1 MRETLGAL
9 LLGFV
14 VLGCANAQD
23 PGDGLSDTSV
33 DDKAPYWSAGSAT
46 NEGKSTHLWIV
57 NHAVTILGKHQ
68 DLPKAAKAYARLM
81 SPACKPNWQ
90 AGLKDADDKPG
101 YNNWYTW
108 RSHFYD
114 PSTGTNYTGGT
125 NPVAYKEALSR
136 LATAKTKLAANDV
149 KNGCYELGLA
159 LHYATDLTQPMH
171 SANFA
176 ATDRPVNLHSH
187 LEDRATVIQNGFVA
201 SDWTGSAPTAS
212 VNQVL
217 LDIAW
222 ASHALWPATWDALAN
237 AYAVKCDDDMEDEWF
252 DSTSCW
258 EGDVGVDNAIG
269 SALRASQSATAKFL
283 YAADLP

>member
-1 MRETLGAL
+1 MLS
-9 LLGFV
+9 FV
-14 VLGCANAQD
+14 AFGCATAND
-23 PGDGLSDTSV
+23 PADELSDTQSG
-33 DDKAPYWSAGSAT
+33 KTPYWSAGSAT

-68 DLPKAAKAYARLM
+68 TLAKASKAYARLTN
-81 SPACKPNWQ
+81 PACKPHWQ
-90 AGLKDADDKPG
+90 AGLQDADDKVG

-114 PSTGTNYTGGT
+114 PSTGTNYTGGS
-125 NPVAYKEALSR
+125 NPVAYKEALSH

-171 SANFA
+171 AANFA
-176 ATDRPVNLHSH
+176 ATDRPLNLHSH
-187 LEDRATVIQNGFVA
+187 LEDRATVVQNQFVVA
-201 SDWTGSAPTAS
+201 DWTGTPTGT

-222 ASHALWPATWDALAN
+222 AAN
-237 AYAVKCDDDMEDEWF
+237 AQWSSMWSALDNAYRVKCNDDIDDEWF
-252 DSTSCW
+252 DSKGCW
-258 EGDVGVDNAIG
+258 EGDAGVDNAIG
-269 SALRASQSATAKFL
+269 ASLRSSQSATARFL
-283 YAADLP
+283 YAADIP